1 MKIPVVLHHS
11 ILIWLVHLSANNG
24 SNFTTVTLS
33 AAPNLSSNIK
43 VAKSNK
49 VTVTAGT
56 QCKYRINFA
65 NQADGSK
72 VTKIL
77 GVAMLY

>member
-1 MKIPVVLHHS
+1 MVVMYEDTTGTASLNTD
-11 ILIWLVHLSANNG
+11 LIGALSANNG

-49 VTVTAGT
+49 VTV
-56 QCKYRINFA
+56 NHLEHNA
-65 NQADGSK
+65 NIELIFTIHGYS
-72 VTKIL
+72 L
-77 GVAMLY
+77 L